1 MEKEADWEEARAEEM
16 EVVATVEERVGAM
29 VGERV
34 GVKVVVMAG
43 AVTVGAER
51 V

>member
-1 MEKEADWEEARAEEM
+1 MAATV
-16 EVVATVEERVGAM
+16 VVATVEERVGAM
-29 VGERV
+29 AGERV